1 MGPIPRKSAPL
12 ARRAPPPTSPGI
24 LVLARPSTTVPES
37 RNVAMKALLLTEY
50 KQMQVTDV
58 DEPEVG
64 PDDVLVQVEAC
75 GICGSDIHGYDGS
88 TGRRIPPL
96 VMGHEAAG
104 VVVATGANVD
114 DLPKGTRVTFDSMV
128 SCGRCDFCRAGKA
141 NLCDHRMVLGVSCG
155 EYRRH
160 GAFAERISVPRRI
173 VYRLPDSLSFEHAA
187 LVEAVSVAVHAANV
201 TPITLGDTAV
211 IVGSGMIGLLTLQA
225 ARAAGASRIIAIDLN
240 DKRLD
245 AAKQLGATDTLRAD
259 QADVGEA
266 VRELTRGRGADVAF
280 EVVGATPTVRAAID
294 AVRKGGNVT
303 LVGNVS
309 PTIELPLQSVV
320 TREIS
325 LRGTC
330 GCNGEYPQCIDLMAR
345 GVIDVAPLI
354 TAKIGLADG
363 PQWFR
368 RLYDGDPDQMKVVV
382 RPQATASNLGAGAAG
397 QL

>member
-1 MGPIPRKSAPL
+1 
-12 ARRAPPPTSPGI
+12 
-24 LVLARPSTTVPES
+24 
-37 RNVAMKALLLTEY
+37 MKALLLTEY
-50 KQMQVTDV
+50 KKMQVTDV

-104 VVVATGANVD
+104 IVVETGLNVT

-128 SCGRCDFCRAGKA
+128 SCGKCEFCRSGDA
-141 NLCDHRMVLGVSCG
+141 NLCDNRMVLGVSCG
-155 EYRRH
+155 DYRRH

-173 VYRLPDSLSFEHAA
+173 VYRLPDTLPFEQAA

-201 TPITLGDTAV
+201 TPIRLGDTA
-211 IVGSGMIGLLTLQA
+211 IVVGAGMIGLLTIQA
-225 ARAAGASRIIAIDLN
+225 ARAAGASQVIAVDLN
-240 DKRLD
+240 EKRL
-245 AAKQLGATDTLRAD
+245 AVAKELGADHVLHGGKD
-259 QADVGEA
+259 DVSA
-266 VRELTRGRGADVAF
+266 RVRELTGGRGADVAF
-280 EVVGATPTVRAAID
+280 EVVGATATVKTAIES
-294 AVRKGGNVT
+294 VRKGGHVT

-330 GCNGEYPQCIDLMAR
+330 GCNGEYPQCIDLMNR
-345 GVIDVAPLI
+345 GIINVLPLI
-354 TAKIGLADG
+354 TATIPLAEG
-363 PQWFR
+363 PRWFE
-368 RLYDGDPDQMKVVV
+368 RLHAGDPDQMKVVV
-382 RPQATASNLGAGAAG
+382 QPQLA
-397 QL
+397 

>member
-1 MGPIPRKSAPL
+1 
-12 ARRAPPPTSPGI
+12 
-24 LVLARPSTTVPES
+24 
-37 RNVAMKALLLTEY
+37 MKALLLTEY
-50 KQMQVTDV
+50 NKMQVTDV
-58 DEPEVG
+58 EEPEVG

-104 VVVATGANVD
+104 IVVESGSNVD
-114 DLPKGTRVTFDSMV
+114 DMPAGTRVTFDSMV
-128 SCGRCDFCRAGKA
+128 SCGKCDFCRKGDA

-173 VYRLPDSLSFEHAA
+173 VYRLPDTLPFEQAA

-211 IVGSGMIGLLTLQA
+211 VVGAGMIGLLTLQA
-225 ARAAGASRIIAIDLN
+225 VRAAGASQVIAVDLN
-240 DKRLD
+240 DKRL
-245 AAKQLGATDTLRAD
+245 AAATKLGADEVLRGD
-259 QADVGEA
+259 QCDVPEVIRG
-266 VRELTRGRGADVAF
+266 LTGGRGADVAL
-280 EVVGATPTVRAAID
+280 EVVGATPAVRTAIES
-294 AVRKGGNVT
+294 VRKGGNVT

-309 PTIELPLQSVV
+309 PTVELPLQSVV

-330 GCNGEYPQCIDLMAR
+330 GCNGEYPQCIDLMNR
-345 GVIDVAPLI
+345 GIINVEPLI
-354 TAKIGLADG
+354 TAKISLADG
-363 PQWFR
+363 PMWFE
-368 RLYDGDPDQMKVVV
+368 RLHAGDPDQMKVVV
-382 RPQATASNLGAGAAG
+382 QPQHP
-397 QL
+397 